1 MKHIL
6 IVITKM
12 YAGEG
17 DLPDEFVERWGGK
30 TDNAKKWLMFYQ
42 TDPEHEYVL
51 LVIRGGD
58 FDTDVPDA
66 AGSARE
72 GIQACLKETY
82 HASGDALKAVMFHPP
97 SGWINE
103 DRQTFAKLLK
113 DSDLDLLFVKEYKG
127 VTESIKVLAEKCRSG
142 AKFTGDFAAICR
154 EQRAE
159 NLRQLFADLTYL
171 INPLTVLANDLES
184 SDLDDASDCESI
196 LEQFSDPRWLA
207 EAHQAA
213 DADHFSKLLAE
224 TAAVAR
230 RDCDDADISRLI
242 AEVEERLT
250 QVFQEGDSAG
260 QVQALL
266 KDFEDDEAKEIRIKN
281 LTDHSKDFKDWYKRV
296 KTEVK
301 NFEELFGKAVQHVT
315 LKN

>member
-17 DLPDEFVERWGGK
+17 DFPDEFVERWGGK
-30 TDNAKKWLMFYQ
+30 TDSAKKCLMFYQ

-58 FDTDVPDA
+58 FEPDLPEA
-66 AGSARE
+66 AGSVRE
-72 GIQACLKETY
+72 AIQACLKETY
-82 HASGDALKAVMFHPP
+82 HASSDALKAVMFHPP
-97 SGWINE
+97 GGWINE
-103 DRQTFAKLLK
+103 DRRAFVKMLK
-113 DSDLDLLFVKEYKG
+113 DSDLGLLFVKEYKG
-127 VTESIKVLAEKCRSG
+127 VTESIKVLAEKCRAG

-159 NLRQLFADLTYL
+159 NLKQLFADLTYL
-171 INPLTVLANDLES
+171 INPLTILANDLES
-184 SDLDDASDCESI
+184 SDLDDESDCESI
-196 LEQFSDPRWLA
+196 FEQFSDPKWLA

-213 DADHFSKLLAE
+213 DTDQVSKLLAE
-224 TAAVAR
+224 TSAAAR
-230 RDCDDADISRLI
+230 RDCGDDDIRLRI
-242 AEVEERLT
+242 AQVEERLT
-250 QVFQEGDSAG
+250 QVFQEGDSVD

-281 LTDHSKDFKDWYKRV
+281 LRDHSKDFKDWYQRL
-296 KTEVK
+296 KTEVR
-301 NFEELFGKAVQHVT
+301 NFEELLGKAVQHVT